1 VNRVLVVEDTAAV
14 RQMYASALSSSGFE
28 VDEAGNVDEA
38 MQRIARRHPHAILI
52 DIVLPMSS
60 GLELMEMLQSSPAT
74 AGIPIVGISA
84 YDVDEV
90 RILLAGCTAFLKKP
104 ASPEV
109 LVTTMRQAIA
119 G

>member
-1 VNRVLVVEDTAAV
+1 
-14 RQMYASALSSSGFE
+14 MYAAALASSGFD
-28 VDEAGNVDEA
+28 VDEAGDVPNA
-38 MQRIARRHPHAILI
+38 MQRIARQKPDAILI

-60 GLELMEMLQSSPAT
+60 GLELVQMLKATPAT
-74 AGIPIVGISA
+74 ASIPLVGISA

-90 RILLAGCTAFLKKP
+90 RIILAGCTAFLKKP

-109 LVTTMRQAIA
+109 LVQTIRHAIE